1 MSARACYVD
10 MPFTHVLF
18 RYVWPF
24 WLFKDAT
31 RGDRYA
37 RAAAYR
43 HNRDMRIHLPGYL
56 LRWVLVSP
64 FLHQWHHAK
73 DAAAIG
79 KNVGVVFAWNDRLF
93 GTAYDPEHWPVE
105 FGLSVPA
112 PERVGQSYVR
122 HLLYPLQYAAARL
135 QARRDPKPALV

>member
-1 MSARACYVD
+1 MIDRSRSVD
-10 MPFTHVLF
+10 MPLSQVLY

-56 LRWVLVSP
+56 VRWLLVSGLTLAVASG
-64 FLHQWHHAK
+64 FSA
-73 DAAAIG
+73 
-79 KNVGVVFAWNDRLF
+79 
-93 GTAYDPEHWPVE
+93 
-105 FGLSVPA
+105 LSVPRA
-112 PERVGQSYVR
+112 GAVSVFAVLAAGSGIAFACCVCVLFVTSYIYLYLSR
-122 HLLYPLQYAAARL
+122 HEY
-135 QARRDPKPALV
+135 

>member
-1 MSARACYVD
+1 MAAARPCYVD
-10 MPFTHVLF
+10 MPLSHVLF

-56 LRWVLVSP
+56 LRWLLVSTATFAVASASGSP
-64 FLHQWHHAK
+64 LL
-73 DAAAIG
+73 AAGWGIA
-79 KNVGVVFAWNDRLF
+79 FACCLCVLF
-93 GTAYDPEHWPVE
+93 VTSYIYLYLSRHEH
-105 FGLSVPA
+105 
-112 PERVGQSYVR
+112 
-122 HLLYPLQYAAARL
+122 
-135 QARRDPKPALV
+135 

>member
-1 MSARACYVD
+1 MTSRAAEQ
-10 MPFTHVLF
+10 PLSRILF

-56 LRWVLVSP
+56 VRWLLVS
-64 FLHQWHHAK
+64 
-73 DAAAIG
+73 AATLAVASG
-79 KNVGVVFAWNDRLF
+79 F
-93 GTAYDPEHWPVE
+93 GA
-105 FGLSVPA
+105 LSVPHA
-112 PERVGQSYVR
+112 GAVDVFALLAAGLGIAFACCVCVLFVTSYIYLYLSR
-122 HLLYPLQYAAARL
+122 HEH
-135 QARRDPKPALV
+135 

>member
-1 MSARACYVD
+1 MTSRSADA
-10 MPFTHVLF
+10 PLSQVLF

-56 LRWVLVSP
+56 ARWVLVS
-64 FLHQWHHAK
+64 
-73 DAAAIG
+73 AATLA
-79 KNVGVVFAWNDRLF
+79 FASGF
-93 GTAYDPEHWPVE
+93 SA
-105 FGLSVPA
+105 LSVPRA
-112 PERVGQSYVR
+112 GAMNVFALLAAGSGIAFACCVCVLAVTSCIYLYLSR
-122 HLLYPLQYAAARL
+122 HEH
-135 QARRDPKPALV
+135 

>member
-1 MSARACYVD
+1 MAARADYVD
-10 MPFTHVLF
+10 MPLSLVLF

-56 LRWVLVSP
+56 LRWLLVSAMT
-64 FLHQWHHAK
+64 FGIASGSGSALL
-73 DAAAIG
+73 AAGWGIA
-79 KNVGVVFAWNDRLF
+79 FACCLCVLF
-93 GTAYDPEHWPVE
+93 ITSYIYLYLSRHEH
-105 FGLSVPA
+105 
-112 PERVGQSYVR
+112 
-122 HLLYPLQYAAARL
+122 
-135 QARRDPKPALV
+135 

>member
-1 MSARACYVD
+1 MLPRARPVD
-10 MPFTHVLF
+10 PPLSQVLF

-56 LRWVLVSP
+56 VRWLLVS
-64 FLHQWHHAK
+64 A
-73 DAAAIG
+73 
-79 KNVGVVFAWNDRLF
+79 VTFAVASGF
-93 GTAYDPEHWPVE
+93 GA
-105 FGLSVPA
+105 LSVRRSGTIDVFTLLA
-112 PERVGQSYVR
+112 AGWGIAFACCVCVLCVTSCIYLYLSR
-122 HLLYPLQYAAARL
+122 HEH
-135 QARRDPKPALV
+135 

>member
-1 MSARACYVD
+1 MLARSCYLD
-10 MPFTHVLF
+10 MPLSRVLF

-56 LRWVLVSP
+56 LRWVLVSLATFAVASAFGSLP
-64 FLHQWHHAK
+64 APH
-73 DAAAIG
+73 G
-79 KNVGVVFAWNDRLF
+79 GTVNVFAVIAAGWGVAFACCLCVLLLTSYIYLYLSRH
-93 GTAYDPEHWPVE
+93 EH
-105 FGLSVPA
+105 
-112 PERVGQSYVR
+112 
-122 HLLYPLQYAAARL
+122 
-135 QARRDPKPALV
+135 